1 MPRRPIAPRTG
12 SVAATQHPPQP
23 SANVFRVPLS
33 PCMPMDSIVSV
44 PASRYE
50 EAIAQVM
57 PSYRRA
63 MAAAAIATLHR
74 EGRLPDGCMHA
85 VQHASGHYT
94 AALLAIPAAGR
105 TASFV
110 LTPPGLA
117 YDVPQAAA
125 LLTVGVAKTAT
136 WPVDLLQA
144 LLDPTDEHTHAAYMQ
159 AGFQHLAELHTMV
172 APIPRRS
179 TPTPLPNG
187 ITLRH
192 THDANLIAVLD
203 ATYAETMDCPSLRGL
218 RQTPDIVEGHRS
230 CGRVHDD
237 LWIVIARDQRD
248 IGCALTTCTDEH
260 SADLAYFGLIPEVR
274 GHGLGRIVMEHVH
287 ARAAA
292 HDVRTMRL
300 AVDAD
305 NAPACRLYRSLG
317 FVLRSKQSAVIR
329 SAADVQV

>member
-1 MPRRPIAPRTG
+1 
-12 SVAATQHPPQP
+12 
-23 SANVFRVPLS
+23 
-33 PCMPMDSIVSV
+33 MDSIVSV

-50 EAIAQVM
+50 EAISQVM
-57 PSYRRA
+57 PANRRA
-63 MAAAAIATLHR
+63 MATAAITALDH
-74 EGRLPDGCMHA
+74 EGRLPNGCMHA

-94 AALLAIPAAGR
+94 AALLTIPAAGR
-105 TASFV
+105 TASFI
-110 LTPPGLA
+110 LTPPECA
-117 YDVPQAAA
+117 RDVPQAAA
-125 LLTVGVAKTAT
+125 LLTAGVTQTAT
-136 WPVDLLQA
+136 WQVDLLQA
-144 LLDPTDEHTHAAYMQ
+144 LLNPTDEHTHAAYMQ

-172 APIPRRS
+172 APVPRRA
-179 TPTPLPNG
+179 TPTPLPSG

-192 THDANLIAVLD
+192 AHDANLIAVLE
-203 ATYAETMDCPSLRGL
+203 ATYAETLDCPSLQGL
-218 RQTPDIVEGHRS
+218 RRTPDIAEGHRS
-230 CGRVHDD
+230 GGRVHDD

-248 IGCALTTCTDEH
+248 IGCALTTCTNDH

-274 GHGLGRIVMEHVH
+274 GHGLGRIVMEHVQ

-329 SAADVQV
+329 SAAEVQV